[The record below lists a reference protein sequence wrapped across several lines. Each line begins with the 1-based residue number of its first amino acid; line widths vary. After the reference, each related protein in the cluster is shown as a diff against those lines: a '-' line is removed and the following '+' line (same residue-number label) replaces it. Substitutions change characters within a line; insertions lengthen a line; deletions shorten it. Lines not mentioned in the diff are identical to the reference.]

1 MPSAGVNKQHV
12 VPGQHGRIGFDA
24 GIVKLAIKH
33 DFEAWEI
40 RPLHVTGCRAAV
52 GGKSDLPDRRRAFD

>member
-12 VPGQHGRIGFDA
+12 VPGQHGRIGFDT
-24 GIVKLAIKH
+24 GIVKLPIKH
-33 DFEAWEI
+33 DVEAWKI
-40 RPLHVTGCRAAV
+40 RLLHVTGSRTAV